1 MHGCIHVHTVHMYAR
16 MHSCTY
22 STYVRMHGCIHVH
35 TVHMYARMHS
45 CTYSTYVCMDAFM
58 YVHMYAW
65 MHSCTYICM
74 HGCIHVR
81 TYVCMDAFM
90 YVHMYAWMHSCTYST
105 YVCMD
110 AFMYVHMWTPLYLDL
125 QHQLTGALA
134 CARACMYVHVNFCV
148 LTRTCGHMRILSEL

>member
-1 MHGCIHVHTVHMYAR
+1 MYVQYI
-16 MHSCTY
+16 CTY
-22 STYVRMHGCIHVH
+22 
-35 TVHMYARMHS
+35 AWMHS
-45 CTYSTYVCMDAFM
+45 CTYSTYVCTDAFM
-58 YVHMYAW
+58 YIQ
-65 MHSCTYICM
+65 YICM

-148 LTRTCGHMRILSEL
+148 LARTCGHMRILSEL